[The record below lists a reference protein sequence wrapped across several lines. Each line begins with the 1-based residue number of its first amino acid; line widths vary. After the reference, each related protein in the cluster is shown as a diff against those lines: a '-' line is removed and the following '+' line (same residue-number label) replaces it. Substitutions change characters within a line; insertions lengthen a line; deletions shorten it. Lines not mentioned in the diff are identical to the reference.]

1 MSDEHPPAHAA
12 TRHRADDFL
21 APVLFTLVAR
31 VRSEAERVAG
41 NGVTRGR
48 GAPHDPDAIHDF
60 RVALRRLRTALRP
73 ARRVFGRRHVVA
85 LGDELRRYAQATGA
99 LRDEEVLRE
108 TLAELDLPERAR
120 TELAAWLVQR
130 ARQERA
136 RRRNVGALLG
146 AKDELAAGGL
156 TLGEVLARLER
167 RLGHRPE
174 EERAARALAER
185 ALEDAANDIA
195 NRVDA
200 PPSDPTAM
208 HDLRIRYKRLRY
220 IAELFA
226 PLLGERTGT
235 VAKEAARM
243 QKHLGEL
250 HDLDE
255 ALVRIRRA
263 RSLSDATRGAV
274 RRALARARAHR
285 SRGIAAELA
294 EARGILREGKA

>member
-1 MSDEHPPAHAA
+1 MRHDRPTAGLPIE
-12 TRHRADDFL
+12 HRAEDFL
-21 APVLFTLVAR
+21 APLLLMLVAR

-41 NGVTRGR
+41 QSAARGR
-48 GAPHDPDAIHDF
+48 GAFPDTDAIHDF

-108 TLAELDLPERAR
+108 TLAELHLPERAH
-120 TELAAWLVQR
+120 TELGAWLVQR
-130 ARQERA
+130 AGQERA
-136 RRRNVGALLG
+136 RRRNVSALVG
-146 AKDELAAGGL
+146 AKDELAAGGP
-156 TLGEVLARLER
+156 TLDEVLARLER
-167 RLGHRPE
+167 LLGHRPD
-174 EERAARALAER
+174 EERAARGLAER
-185 ALEDAANDIA
+185 ALEDAADDVA
-195 NRVDA
+195 DHVDA
-200 PPSDPTAM
+200 RPSDPSAM

-226 PLLGERTGT
+226 PLLGERSQT

-255 ALVRIRRA
+255 ALARVRRA

-274 RRALARARAHR
+274 RRALARARAHC
-285 SRGIAAELA
+285 SRGIAAHLA
-294 EARGILREGKA
+294 EACGLLREVKA